1 MDFDRIKSEIKK
13 IKAPEIEFRMNDQKE
28 ISIDGFMQYL
38 TKIDIKDK
46 RIYLISFVV
55 YFSITA
61 LYLTWFLLSYP
72 SIGTEN
78 RIARILI
85 VIAFGIFSFYLRN
98 QFIHFRHIDYDL
110 PPVKF
115 LQEAKDRHTLWSKKL
130 LKLIPIYLLFDIG
143 FCIEFSFLWK
153 NMNQLYGILLFHLFF
168 LGLITGSLMLARWVW
183 KKEKA
188 PVIRAIEELMKEF
201 RE

>member
-1 MDFDRIKSEIKK
+1 MK
-13 IKAPEIEFRMNDQKE
+13 IYHIRRSQRYAAYP
-28 ISIDGFMQYL
+28 
-38 TKIDIKDK
+38 
-46 RIYLISFVV
+46 
-55 YFSITA
+55 
-61 LYLTWFLLSYP
+61 LYLTWFLLPYHT
-72 SIGTEN
+72 IGKEN

-85 VIAFGIFSFYLRN
+85 VIAFGIFSFYLKN

-143 FCIEFSFLWK
+143 LCIEFSFLWK

-168 LGLITGSLMLARWVW
+168 LGLITGSLMFARWVW
-183 KKEKA
+183 RKEKE
-188 PVIRAIEELMKEF
+188 PVIKAIEELMREF